1 VWFMAGALVTL
12 GAVFQGLSE
21 QTQWLMGNQLL
32 LLVFAAVTLGG
43 LGTTYGAMVGSIVI
57 GVFVYLSTVFVPPG
71 MDEALIPPEM
81 KNVGALVAMIVILM
95 IKPQGIF
102 GRRERIG

>member
-1 VWFMAGALVTL
+1 
-12 GAVFQGLSE
+12 
-21 QTQWLMGNQLL
+21 
-32 LLVFAAVTLGG
+32 
-43 LGTTYGAMVGSIVI
+43 MVGSIVI
-57 GVFVYLSTVFVPPG
+57 GVFVYLSTVFVPPR